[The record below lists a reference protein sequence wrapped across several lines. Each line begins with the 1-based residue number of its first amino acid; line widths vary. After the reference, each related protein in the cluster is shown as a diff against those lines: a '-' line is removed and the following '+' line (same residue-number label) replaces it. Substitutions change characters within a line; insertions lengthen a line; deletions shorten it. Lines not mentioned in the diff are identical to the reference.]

1 MYYVKS
7 SYLFENVLSV
17 VDDMNEL
24 LNRQLVIIVNTIGN
38 WRETV
43 KIIVIKVKDKNYET
57 VMDVRDFRD
66 KVKHIKFKEM
76 TLIGE
81 TDTFRGEVLK
91 LERNWPPPRPKGRD
105 FQKKKGKLTNRDFC
119 GFVINHFYIY

>member
-91 LERNWPPPRPKGRD
+91 LERN
-105 FQKKKGKLTNRDFC
+105 
-119 GFVINHFYIY
+119 